1 MWAMKAR
8 DQFHKE
14 QQRPCRNV
22 TIDEQ
27 ITASVEG
34 QQNSSTSLRP
44 RTALRRGAN
53 VLPMQDGGVRL
64 ALLGRPQRVIMG
76 TVSCS
81 NNTPKKCQKKKKKST
96 AASTGLIQLQ
106 MGGINLSSASST
118 ETMEEDPSGSA
129 EAGSS
134 ATVRCVACFQWFATR
149 VRMCHYTHVHVR

>member
-27 ITASVEG
+27 MTASVEG

-81 NNTPKKCQKKKKKST
+81 NNTPKKCQKKKKKIHRSLNGFNPASNGRASIFHLHQPLRRWKRIRVEVRRPG
-96 AASTGLIQLQ
+96 AAPRSGASRAF
-106 MGGINLSSASST
+106 GGVLRAF
-118 ETMEEDPSGSA
+118 G
-129 EAGSS
+129 
-134 ATVRCVACFQWFATR
+134 
-149 VRMCHYTHVHVR
+149 HVR